1 MHLLLLIQVLT
12 GITNFIT
19 SVDQIESK
27 KTLHFFTHKNHLFA
41 KCRIERPSVISD
53 GLKKH
58 LAYNYFIEITDYFL
72 LSIYC

>member
-27 KTLHFFTHKNHLFA
+27 KTLHFFTHQNHLFA
-41 KCRIERPSVISD
+41 QCRIERPSVISD
-53 GLKKH
+53 GLKSTWF
-58 LAYNYFIEITDYFL
+58 NYFIEITCYFL

>member
-27 KTLHFFTHKNHLFA
+27 KTLHFFTHQNHLFA
-41 KCRIERPSVISD
+41 QRRTERPSVISD
-53 GLKKH
+53 GLKSTWF
-58 LAYNYFIEITDYFL
+58 NYLIEITGYFR
-72 LSIYC
+72 LSFYC

>member
-27 KTLHFFTHKNHLFA
+27 KILHFFTHQNHLFA
-41 KCRIERPSVISD
+41 QCRIERPSVISD
-53 GLKKH
+53 GLKSTWF
-58 LAYNYFIEITDYFL
+58 NYFIEITGYFL